1 MNEQTKKIAKEF
13 KKNMQQIADEG
24 NCTISVSSNID
35 GKRSEER
42 VIATPKNTE
51 APKPEIEE
59 ISTKEKNSS
68 QDLKISKIKY
78 DGTQVE
84 IQYEIVMETTDDI
97 KVVLKSYDKP
107 KEEFILCLSSL
118 AKFVEDIC
126 QLEKGY
132 CDEADIRGVSL
143 SWSHDIMGAV
153 ITALIPVDTA
163 NSPVCLNTPHLP
175 SEQYNE
181 NGQSPV
187 LPRAC
192 TTKINQL
199 IEHAEAYIN
208 GDRDIPEDNQ
218 IKMDI

>member
-1 MNEQTKKIAKEF
+1 MNEQTEKIAKEF
-13 KKNMQQIADEG
+13 KKNMQKIANEG

-35 GKRSEER
+35 GKRSGER
-42 VIATPKNTE
+42 VIAKPQNTE
-51 APKPEIEE
+51 SPKPENEE
-59 ISTKEKNSS
+59 ISPKKSAQN
-68 QDLKISKIKY
+68 LRISKIKY

-97 KVVLKSYDKP
+97 KVVLKSQDKP

-132 CDEADIRGVSL
+132 CDDADIRGVSL
-143 SWSHDIMGAV
+143 SYAHDVMGAV

-163 NSPVCLNTPHLP
+163 NSPVCINTPHLP
-175 SEQYNE
+175 SDQYNE

-208 GDRDIPEDNQ
+208 GDRDIPEDTQ

>member
-1 MNEQTKKIAKEF
+1 MNKETEKIAKEF
-13 KKNMQQIADEG
+13 RKNMQKIADND
-24 NCTISVSSNID
+24 NCIISVSSNVD

-42 VIATPKNTE
+42 VIAKPQNMESPKVE
-51 APKPEIEE
+51 SEE
-59 ISTKEKNSS
+59 TS
-68 QDLKISKIKY
+68 QKKSAQNLRISKIKY

-107 KEEFILCLSSL
+107 KDEFIQCLSSL

-132 CDEADIRGVSL
+132 CDEADVRGVSL
-143 SWSHDIMGAV
+143 SWSHDVMGAV

-163 NSPVCLNTPHLP
+163 NSPVCINTPHLA
-175 SEQYNE
+175 SDQYNE

-187 LPRAC
+187 LPRPC